1 MTRDTGA
8 AYHIVGLGSTIFTGR
23 VVAAAVGISGPI
35 WRVSFE
41 RAAELARAVSA
52 AAGRL
57 SEHLGGRPGSR
68 EDAPAPHDGIT
79 PPGRRARP
87 SGNGGRT

>member
-1 MTRDTGA
+1 MAPTTSHSLLTRDTRT

-23 VVAAAVGISGPI
+23 VVAAVGISGPI
-35 WRVSFE
+35 W
-41 RAAELARAVSA
+41 
-52 AAGRL
+52 RL

-68 EDAPAPHDGIT
+68 EDTLAPHDGIT

-87 SGNGGRT
+87 SDNGGRT